1 MKWQLLPFEEL
12 YLIPSRNGINRP
24 SRMRGNGYKMINMG
38 ELFAYGRIRNPDMEL
53 VPLNSREIEE
63 FGVETGDLLFARQSL
78 IASGAGKCS
87 IVVEVPE
94 ITVFEGHLIRV
105 RLDQTKADPLF
116 YYYFF
121 SSHEG
126 NGSIQSLVMQVAAAG
141 IRGSELA
148 KLPVPLPPIDIQR
161 RIASILSAYDDL
173 IENNNRRIALL
184 EESMRLLYREWFVRL
199 RFPGHEHVRVVDGL
213 PEGWERKGIGDIV
226 NESRDLV
233 DPNEIEPDTPY
244 VGLEHIPRK
253 SISLSNWG
261 KASDVASS
269 KFRFHQD
276 DILFGKIRPYF
287 HKVVFAPVDG
297 ICSSDTIVYRAS
309 YPEFF
314 GFALAVISSEDFVN
328 FTSKTSKEGAKMP
341 RANVTEMKMF
351 PILFPKSEIL
361 REFIKIVVNLTKQ
374 ISNLLFTNNK
384 LSEARDLL
392 LPRLMSGEI
401 DVSWEG
407 VLP

>member
-126 NGSIQSLVMQVAAAG
+126 NGSIQSLVMQVASAG
-141 IRGSELA
+141 IR
-148 KLPVPLPPIDIQR
+148 
-161 RIASILSAYDDL
+161 
-173 IENNNRRIALL
+173 
-184 EESMRLLYREWFVRL
+184 
-199 RFPGHEHVRVVDGL
+199 
-213 PEGWERKGIGDIV
+213 
-226 NESRDLV
+226 
-233 DPNEIEPDTPY
+233 
-244 VGLEHIPRK
+244 
-253 SISLSNWG
+253 
-261 KASDVASS
+261 
-269 KFRFHQD
+269 
-276 DILFGKIRPYF
+276 
-287 HKVVFAPVDG
+287 
-297 ICSSDTIVYRAS
+297 
-309 YPEFF
+309 
-314 GFALAVISSEDFVN
+314 
-328 FTSKTSKEGAKMP
+328 
-341 RANVTEMKMF
+341 
-351 PILFPKSEIL
+351 
-361 REFIKIVVNLTKQ
+361 
-374 ISNLLFTNNK
+374 
-384 LSEARDLL
+384 
-392 LPRLMSGEI
+392 
-401 DVSWEG
+401 
-407 VLP
+407 

>member
-38 ELFAYGRIRNPDMEL
+38 ELFTYGRIRNPDMEL

-148 KLPVPLPPIDIQR
+148 KLPVPLPPIDIQH

-199 RFPGHEHVRVVDGL
+199 RFPGHEHVRVIDGL
-213 PEGWERKGIGDIV
+213 PEGWERTKLREVTSYINRGISPKYEDSDNRWVINQKCVREGKLNTFLARQHITEFGIDKRVKFGDVLVNSTGIGTLGRVAQVYEELENYTVDSHITIV
-226 NESRDLV
+226 RPNKRVEIDFFGLFLLGLQSYFEQMGAGSTGQTELSRDSIANANFIL
-233 DPNEIEPDTPY
+233 PTIE
-244 VGLEHIPRK
+244 LQKE
-253 SISLSNWG
+253 
-261 KASDVASS
+261 
-269 KFRFHQD
+269 
-276 DILFGKIRPYF
+276 FGNY
-287 HKVVFAPVDG
+287 
-297 ICSSDTIVYRAS
+297 
-309 YPEFF
+309 
-314 GFALAVISSEDFVN
+314 ISSQRQ
-328 FTSKTSKEGAKMP
+328 M
-341 RANVTEMKMF
+341 
-351 PILFPKSEIL
+351 I
-361 REFIKIVVNLTKQ
+361 Q
-374 ISNLLFTNNK
+374 NLLTQNKK

-401 DVSWEG
+401 DVS
-407 VLP
+407 

>member
-24 SRMRGNGYKMINMG
+24 SRMRGNGHKMINMG

-173 IENNNRRIALL
+173 IENNSRRIALL

-199 RFPGHEHVRVVDGL
+199 RFPGYEHVRVVDGL
-213 PEGWERKGIGDIV
+213 PEGWEKTTIDQAFTILGGGTPSKGVQAYWQDGEI
-226 NESRDLV
+226 NWFTPTDLTKAQAMFA
-233 DPNEIEPDTPY
+233 EE
-244 VGLEHIPRK
+244 
-253 SISLSNWG
+253 SISKITADGLAN
-261 KASDVASS
+261 SS
-269 KFRFHQD
+269 
-276 DILFGKIRPYF
+276 
-287 HKVVFAPVDG
+287 A
-297 ICSSDTIVYRAS
+297 
-309 YPEFF
+309 
-314 GFALAVISSEDFVN
+314 
-328 FTSKTSKEGAKMP
+328 
-341 RANVTEMKMF
+341 KMF
-351 PILFPKSEIL
+351 PPYSIMMTSRATIGAIAINTTEACTNQGFIACLPTERVPLYFLFYWLKDHVDVFISHATGATFKEITKGVFRQLPIILPDQGTLLKYEETVKPMSECVL
-361 REFIKIVVNLTKQ
+361 NLQ
-374 ISNLLFTNNK
+374 RQNK
-384 LSEARDLL
+384 RLSEARDLL

-401 DVSWEG
+401 DVS
-407 VLP
+407 